1 MLVVSLKI
9 HFPEISSSITTLCCA
24 TLSST
29 CPGPIF
35 KPLGVLS
42 PLSPVQP
49 HAIQTTI
56 PLADSETGSERLCRL
71 PKATQ
76 RVTC

>member
-9 HFPEISSSITTLCCA
+9 HFPEISSSITTLYCA

-49 HAIQTTI
+49 HAIQTTTPWQI
-56 PLADSETGSERLCRL
+56 RKQAQRGCADCPRQHRE
-71 PKATQ
+71 
-76 RVTC
+76 